1 MPDSP
6 GAAGAPLP
14 RSFRR
19 FWAGEAVSDLGS
31 WITLLALQALVVT
44 TLHAGATGTGL
55 LSAARWLP
63 YLTFGLV
70 LGALVDRR
78 ARRPLMVGTDL
89 ARAALLLL
97 VPLCWW
103 AGVLTLPLLLVVVVA
118 FATATLVND
127 SASLAFLPR
136 LVPGTQLQAAHVRI
150 DGTRSVAETAGPAAG
165 GGLLGLVGAPL
176 AVLATSATFLVSAVL
191 VALTRVP
198 EPPRPAGPPRPLR
211 AEIAAGL
218 HWVYR
223 EARLRHLAVWT
234 HVWFAAQAMLG
245 AVLAVYL
252 LSTMGLGYLWF
263 GLVTA
268 AAGVG
273 GLLGALLSL
282 PVGLRLGSGRT
293 VIGAHLLSATGV
305 LTLLAAAAVGPHWA
319 VLLLLGLGH
328 GLHGFAIGL
337 SNSHEMAYRQQLTP
351 DELQAR
357 TNTTMRSMNRA
368 VVVLLAPV
376 AGLLAELVGVRTVLV
391 AAAIVFA
398 AAALGLWSSPF
409 RHADLVRAD

>member
-1 MPDSP
+1 MADAPR
-6 GAAGAPLP
+6 APLP
-14 RSFRR
+14 TSFRR

-44 TLHAGATGTGL
+44 DLHAGATGTGL

-78 ARRPLMVGTDL
+78 RRRPVMIGTDL
-89 ARAALLLL
+89 VRAVLLGL

-103 AGVLTLPLLLVVVVA
+103 AGMLSLPLLLAIMVA

-136 LVPGTQLQAAHVRI
+136 LVPPEQLQAAHVRI

-176 AVLATSATFLVSAVL
+176 AVLANAATFLFSAVM

-198 EPPRPAGPPRPLR
+198 EPARVPTSRPDLR

-218 HWVYR
+218 RWVYR
-223 EARLRHLAVWT
+223 SGSLRHLAVWT
-234 HVWFAAQAMLG
+234 HVWFAGQAMLG

-252 LSTMGLGYLWF
+252 LETMGLSYLWF

-268 AAGVG
+268 ASGVG
-273 GLLGALLSL
+273 GLVGALLSL
-282 PVGLRLGSGRT
+282 PLGLRLGSGRT
-293 VIGAHLLSATGV
+293 VIGAHLLSAAGV
-305 LTLLAAAAVGPHWA
+305 LALLVAAAAGPQPA
-319 VLLLLGLGH
+319 VLSLLCLGQGMH
-328 GLHGFAIGL
+328 GLAIGA
-337 SNSHEMAYRQQLTP
+337 SNSHEMAYRQQITP

-376 AGLLAELVGVRTVLV
+376 AGVLAEQVGVLPVLAV
-391 AAAIVFA
+391 AAAVFT
-398 AAALGLWSSPF
+398 AAALGLWFSPF
-409 RHADLVRAD
+409 RHADLVRTG